1 LIRIS
6 LAYFARSN
14 RSPLLEDIMN
24 KLYLAACLLWMPI
37 AHAQIEK
44 PFQPHDPPGPL
55 TLQAALALART
66 HNSEL
71 AAFSNEVGA
80 TDGAAEQARAM
91 PNPELSATW
100 EEVGKPGRSTS
111 LQISQL
117 IETGG
122 KRAARVRA
130 AGLGRDIATAEYD
143 AKRID
148 VLTRVRQAFVEVMA
162 AQRRKQISDQAVAL
176 AAQAA
181 HAVGKRVTAGKVS
194 PMEETKA
201 KLEAGAARIEAEQ
214 AARELASARKRLS
227 AFWGNAT
234 PRFSEASGDME
245 LLVAVPSLDTL
256 AQRARSSPE
265 RMRAIAEVAR
275 RGALLDGEKAKRYPD
290 FTLGAGVKRTLDTR
304 ENLPLFTISM
314 PLPIFD
320 RNQGSLREALKRV
333 DKARDEQSTIDARLQ
348 SELGQTFERFKAI
361 EMELTMLREELL
373 PGAKSAFD
381 AATTGYQLGKFGFL
395 DALDAQRTLF
405 RTNQQ
410 YVKALAEYH
419 HAIAD
424 LERLTGEPL
433 NAERAAMMNI
443 E

>member
-1 LIRIS
+1 
-6 LAYFARSN
+6 
-14 RSPLLEDIMN
+14 MN
-24 KLYLAACLLWMPI
+24 KLYLLACVVWIPM
-37 AHAQIEK
+37 AHAQLET
-44 PFQPHDPPGPL
+44 PAQPHEPPSPL
-55 TLQAALALART
+55 TLKAALVLTRT

-71 AAFSNEVGA
+71 AAFRSEVDA
-80 TDGAAEQARAM
+80 TDGAAQQARAL

-111 LQISQL
+111 LQVSQL
-117 IETGG
+117 IENGG
-122 KRAARVRA
+122 KRSARVRA
-130 AGLGRDIATAEYD
+130 AGFVRDAATAEYD

-148 VLTRVRQAFVEVMA
+148 VLTRVTQAFVEVMA

-176 AAQAA
+176 ARQAA
-181 HAVGKRVTAGKVS
+181 DAVGKRVTAGKVS
-194 PMEETKA
+194 PVEETKA
-201 KLEAGAARIEAEQ
+201 KLEASAARIEAEQ
-214 AARELASARKRLS
+214 ATRELASARKRLS

-234 PRFSEASGDME
+234 PRFTEASGDLE
-245 LLVAVPSLDTL
+245 LLVTVPSLEAL

-265 RMRAIAEVAR
+265 RMRAVAEVAR

-304 ENLPLFTISM
+304 ENLPLFTFSM

-320 RNQGSLREALKRV
+320 RNQGNVREALKRM
-333 DKARDEQSTIDARLQ
+333 DKARDEQSTNDTRLQ

-361 EMELTMLREELL
+361 EMELVTLREELL
-373 PGAKSAFD
+373 PAAKSAFD

-395 DALDAQRTLF
+395 DTLDAQRTLF

-419 HAIAD
+419 RAIAD

>member
-1 LIRIS
+1 LHTR
-6 LAYFARSN
+6 
-14 RSPLLEDIMN
+14 PQLLEDNMN
-24 KLYLAACLLWMPI
+24 KLILAACLLWIPV

-44 PFQPHDPPGPL
+44 PAQPNEPPAPL
-55 TLQAALALART
+55 TMKAALALTRAQ
-66 HNSEL
+66 NSEL
-71 AAFSNEVGA
+71 AAFRSEVGA
-80 TDGAAEQARAM
+80 TDGAAEQARAL

-122 KRAARVRA
+122 KRSARVRA
-130 AGLGRDIATAEYD
+130 TGLGRDIATAEYD

-148 VLTRVRQAFVEVMA
+148 VLTRVSQAFVEVLA

-181 HAVGKRVTAGKVS
+181 DAVGKRVIAGKVS
-194 PMEETKA
+194 PVEETKA
-201 KLEAGAARIEAEQ
+201 KLEAGTARIEAEQ

-234 PRFSEASGDME
+234 PRFTEASGNLE
-245 LLVAVPSLDTL
+245 LLVAMPSLDTL
-256 AQRARSSPE
+256 EQRARSSPE
-265 RMRAIAEVAR
+265 QVRAIAEVAR

-290 FTLGAGVKRTLDTR
+290 FRLGAGVKRTLDTR

-320 RNQGSLREALKRV
+320 RNQGNVREAMKRV
-333 DKARDEQSTIDARLQ
+333 DKARDEQSSIDTRLQ
-348 SELGQTFERFKAI
+348 SELGQTFERLKAI
-361 EMELTMLREELL
+361 EMELTTLREELL

-433 NAERAAMMNI
+433 NAERAAIMNI

>member
-1 LIRIS
+1 MKKIFLV
-6 LAYFARSN
+6 
-14 RSPLLEDIMN
+14 
-24 KLYLAACLLWMPI
+24 ACLTLS
-37 AHAQIEK
+37 HAALAQSER
-44 PFQPHDPPGPL
+44 PVQPGEPPNAL
-55 TLQAALALART
+55 TMKAALALTRAQ
-66 HNSEL
+66 NSEL
-71 AAFSNEVGA
+71 AALRNEVEA
-80 TDGAAEQARAM
+80 TDGAAQQSRII
-91 PNPELSATW
+91 PNPVLSSTW

-111 LQISQL
+111 LEISQL

-122 KRAARVRA
+122 KRSARVRA
-130 AGLGRDIATAEYD
+130 AGLGREIATAEYD

-148 VLTRVRQAFVEVMA
+148 VMTRVAQAFVDVLA

-181 HAVGKRVTAGKVS
+181 DAVGKRVIAGKVS
-194 PMEETKA
+194 PVEETKA

-214 AARELASARKRLS
+214 ATRELASARKRLS
-227 AFWGNAT
+227 SFWGNAS
-234 PRFSEASGDME
+234 PRFTEASGDLDMA
-245 LLVAVPSLDTL
+245 VAVPSLETL

-265 RMRAIAEVAR
+265 RMRANAEVAR

-304 ENLPLFTISM
+304 ENLPLFTFSM

-320 RNQGSLREALKRV
+320 RNQGSVREALKRV
-333 DKARDEQSTIDARLQ
+333 DKARDEQSTIDTRLQ
-348 SELGQTFERFKAI
+348 SELGQTFERLKAI
-361 EMELTMLREELL
+361 EMELTTLREELL

-419 HAIAD
+419 RAIAD

-433 NAERAAMMNI
+433 NAERAAMMNPQ
-443 E
+443 

>member
-1 LIRIS
+1 MKKIFLV
-6 LAYFARSN
+6 
-14 RSPLLEDIMN
+14 
-24 KLYLAACLLWMPI
+24 ACL
-37 AHAQIEK
+37 
-44 PFQPHDPPGPL
+44 
-55 TLQAALALART
+55 TLSHAALAQSERAVQPGEPPSGLTMKAALTLARAQ
-66 HNSEL
+66 NSEL
-71 AAFSNEVGA
+71 AAVRNEVEA
-80 TDGAAEQARAM
+80 TDGAAQQSRIIA
-91 PNPELSATW
+91 NPVLSSTW

-111 LQISQL
+111 LEISQL

-122 KRAARVRA
+122 KRSARIRA

-148 VLTRVRQAFVEVMA
+148 VMTRVSQAFVDVLA

-181 HAVGKRVTAGKVS
+181 DAVGKRVTAGKVS
-194 PMEETKA
+194 PVEETKA

-214 AARELASARKRLS
+214 ATRELASARKRLS

-234 PRFSEASGDME
+234 PRFTEASGDLE
-245 LLVAVPSLDTL
+245 LLVVVPSLDTL
-256 AQRARSSPE
+256 EQRARSSPE

-304 ENLPLFTISM
+304 ENLPLFTFSM

-333 DKARDEQSTIDARLQ
+333 DKARDEQSMIDTRLQ
-348 SELGQTFERFKAI
+348 SELGQTFERLKAI
-361 EMELTMLREELL
+361 EMELTTLRDELL

-405 RTNQQ
+405 RSNQQ

-419 HAIAD
+419 RAIAD

-433 NAERAAMMNI
+433 NAERATIMNI

>member
-1 LIRIS
+1 MKKIFLV
-6 LAYFARSN
+6 
-14 RSPLLEDIMN
+14 
-24 KLYLAACLLWMPI
+24 ACLALS
-37 AHAQIEK
+37 HAALAQSERFIQSGE
-44 PFQPHDPPGPL
+44 PPNAL
-55 TLQAALALART
+55 TMKAALALART
-66 HNSEL
+66 QNSEL
-71 AAFSNEVGA
+71 AALRNEIEA
-80 TDGAAEQARAM
+80 TDGAAQQSRII
-91 PNPELSATW
+91 PNPVLTSTW

-111 LQISQL
+111 LEIRQL

-130 AGLGRDIATAEYD
+130 TGLGRDIATAEYD
-143 AKRID
+143 AKKID
-148 VLTRVRQAFVEVMA
+148 VLARVLQAFVDVLA

-181 HAVGKRVTAGKVS
+181 DAVGKRVTAGKVS
-194 PMEETKA
+194 PVEETKA

-234 PRFSEASGDME
+234 PRFSEASGDLE

-256 AQRARSSPE
+256 EQRARSSPE
-265 RMRAIAEVAR
+265 RVRAIAEVAR

-320 RNQGSLREALKRV
+320 RNQGSVREALKRV
-333 DKARDEQSTIDARLQ
+333 DKARDEQSTVDTRLQ

-361 EMELTMLREELL
+361 EMELTTLREELL

-410 YVKALAEYH
+410 YVKALTEYH
-419 HAIAD
+419 RTIAD

>member
-1 LIRIS
+1 MKKI
-6 LAYFARSN
+6 FFV
-14 RSPLLEDIMN
+14 
-24 KLYLAACLLWMPI
+24 ACLLLS
-37 AHAQIEK
+37 H
-44 PFQPHDPPGPL
+44 
-55 TLQAALALART
+55 AALAQSERPVQPGEPFSALTMKAAMALTRAQ
-66 HNSEL
+66 NSEL
-71 AAFSNEVGA
+71 AALRNEVEA
-80 TDGAAEQARAM
+80 TDGAAQQSRIIA
-91 PNPELSATW
+91 NPVLSSTW

-111 LQISQL
+111 LEISQL

-122 KRAARVRA
+122 KRSARIRA

-148 VLTRVRQAFVEVMA
+148 VMTRVAQAFVDVLA

-181 HAVGKRVTAGKVS
+181 DAVGKRVIAGKVS
-194 PMEETKA
+194 PVEETKA

-214 AARELASARKRLS
+214 ATRELASARKRLS

-234 PRFSEASGDME
+234 PRFSEADGDLE
-245 LLVAVPSLDTL
+245 LLLTVPSLDTL

-275 RGALLDGEKAKRYPD
+275 RGALLDSEKAKRYPD
-290 FTLGAGVKRTLDTR
+290 FTLGAGVKRTLDRR

-320 RNQGSLREALKRV
+320 RNQGSVREALKRV
-333 DKARDEQSTIDARLQ
+333 DKARDEQSAIDTRLQ
-348 SELGQTFERFKAI
+348 SELGQTYERLKAI
-361 EMELTMLREELL
+361 EMELTTLREELL

-405 RTNQQ
+405 RSNQQ
-410 YVKALAEYH
+410 YVKAFAEYH
-419 HAIAD
+419 RAIAD

-433 NAERAAMMNI
+433 NAERAAVMNPQ
-443 E
+443 

>member
-1 LIRIS
+1 
-6 LAYFARSN
+6 
-14 RSPLLEDIMN
+14 LLEDIM
-24 KLYLAACLLWMPI
+24 KKIFLVACLALSNA
-37 AHAQIEK
+37 AHAQSERSA
-44 PFQPHDPPGPL
+44 QPSEPSSAL
-55 TLQAALALART
+55 TMKAALALARAQ
-66 HNSEL
+66 NSEL
-71 AAFSNEVGA
+71 AALRNEIEA
-80 TDGAAEQARAM
+80 TDGAAQQSRTI
-91 PNPELSATW
+91 PNPVLTSTW

-111 LQISQL
+111 LEISQL
-117 IETGG
+117 VETGG

-143 AKRID
+143 VKRID
-148 VLTRVRQAFVEVMA
+148 VMTRVRQAFVDVLA

-181 HAVGKRVTAGKVS
+181 DAVGKRVAAGKVS
-194 PMEETKA
+194 PVEETKA

-234 PRFSEASGDME
+234 PRFSEASGDLE
-245 LLVAVPSLDTL
+245 LLVTVPSLDTL
-256 AQRARSSPE
+256 EQRARSSPE
-265 RMRAIAEVAR
+265 RVRAIAEVAR
-275 RGALLDGEKAKRYPD
+275 RSALLDGEKAKRYPD
-290 FTLGAGVKRTLDTR
+290 FTLGAGLKRTLDTR

-320 RNQGSLREALKRV
+320 RNQGSVREALKRV
-333 DKARDEQSTIDARLQ
+333 DKARDEQSTIDTRLQ
-348 SELGQTFERFKAI
+348 SELGQTYERFKAI
-361 EMELTMLREELL
+361 EMELTTLREELL

-410 YVKALAEYH
+410 YVKALTEYH
-419 HAIAD
+419 RTIAD

>member
-1 LIRIS
+1 MKKI
-6 LAYFARSN
+6 
-14 RSPLLEDIMN
+14 LL
-24 KLYLAACLLWMPI
+24 LACLLLSHA
-37 AHAQIEK
+37 AHAQRER
-44 PFQPHDPPGPL
+44 PTQSSEPAGAL
-55 TLQAALALART
+55 TIKAALALART
-66 HNSEL
+66 QNSEL
-71 AAFSNEVGA
+71 AAFSNDVEA
-80 TDGAAEQARAM
+80 ADGAAQQSRII
-91 PNPELSATW
+91 PNPVLTSTW
-100 EEVGKPGRSTS
+100 EEVGKPGRTTS
-111 LQISQL
+111 LEISQL

-122 KRAARVRA
+122 KRSARVRA

-148 VLTRVRQAFVEVMA
+148 VLTRVRQAFVDVLA

-181 HAVGKRVTAGKVS
+181 DAASKRVTAGKVS
-194 PMEETKA
+194 PVEETKA
-201 KLEAGAARIEAEQ
+201 TLEAGAARIEAEQ
-214 AARELASARKRLS
+214 ATRELASARKRLS
-227 AFWGNAT
+227 AFWSNAA
-234 PRFSEASGDME
+234 PRFTEASGDLE
-245 LLVAVPSLDTL
+245 LLVAVPTIDTL
-256 AQRARSSPE
+256 EQRARSSPD
-265 RMRAIAEVAR
+265 RTRAIAEVAR
-275 RGALLDGEKAKRYPD
+275 RAALLDGEKARRYPD
-290 FTLGAGVKRTLDTR
+290 VTLGAGVKRTLDTR

-320 RNQGSLREALKRV
+320 RNQGSVREALKRV
-333 DKARDEQSTIDARLQ
+333 DKARDEQSTIDTRLQ
-348 SELGQTFERFKAI
+348 SELGQTFERLKAI
-361 EMELTMLREELL
+361 EMELTTLREELL

-381 AATTGYQLGKFGFL
+381 AATIGYQLGKFGFL

-419 HAIAD
+419 HAVAD

>member
-1 LIRIS
+1 
-6 LAYFARSN
+6 
-14 RSPLLEDIMN
+14 LLEDIMN
-24 KLYLAACLLWMPI
+24 KIFLVACLVLSHSALAQSERPAQPI
-37 AHAQIEK
+37 E
-44 PFQPHDPPGPL
+44 PPSAL
-55 TLQAALALART
+55 TMRAALALARAQ
-66 HNSEL
+66 NSEL
-71 AAFSNEVGA
+71 TALRNEVEA
-80 TDGAAEQARAM
+80 TDGAAQQSRII
-91 PNPELSATW
+91 PNPVLSSTW

-111 LQISQL
+111 LEISQL

-122 KRAARVRA
+122 KRAARTRA
-130 AGLGRDIATAEYD
+130 AGFARDAAMAEYD

-148 VLTRVRQAFVEVMA
+148 VLTRVTQAFVDVLA
-162 AQRRKQISDQAVAL
+162 AQRRKQISDQAVSL
-176 AAQAA
+176 ASQAA
-181 HAVGKRVTAGKVS
+181 DAVGKRVTAGKVS
-194 PMEETKA
+194 PVEETKA
-201 KLEAGAARIEAEQ
+201 KLEASTARIEADQ

-234 PRFSEASGDME
+234 PRFTEASGDLE

-256 AQRARSSPE
+256 EQRARRSPE
-265 RMRAIAEVAR
+265 RVRSIAEIAR
-275 RGALLDGEKAKRYPD
+275 RGALLDGERAKRYPD
-290 FTLGAGVKRTLDTR
+290 FMLGAGVKRTRDTR
-304 ENLPLFTISM
+304 ENLPLFTILM

-320 RNQGSLREALKRV
+320 RNQGGVREALKRV
-333 DKARDEQSTIDARLQ
+333 DKARDEQSTIDTRLQ
-348 SELGQTFERFKAI
+348 SELGQTYERVMAI
-361 EMELTMLREELL
+361 EMEVKVLREELL

>member
-1 LIRIS
+1 MKKI
-6 LAYFARSN
+6 FFVG
-14 RSPLLEDIMN
+14 
-24 KLYLAACLLWMPI
+24 CLLLSHA
-37 AHAQIEK
+37 AHAQSER
-44 PFQPHDPPGPL
+44 PVQLGEPPNAL
-55 TLQAALALART
+55 TMKAALALTRAQ
-66 HNSEL
+66 NSEL
-71 AAFSNEVGA
+71 AALRNEVEA
-80 TDGAAEQARAM
+80 TDGAAQQALII
-91 PNPELSATW
+91 PNPVLSSTW

-111 LQISQL
+111 LEINQL

-122 KRAARVRA
+122 KRSARIRV
-130 AGLGRDIATAEYD
+130 AGLGRDIATADYG

-148 VLTRVRQAFVEVMA
+148 VMTRVAQAFVDVLA

-176 AAQAA
+176 AAKAA
-181 HAVGKRVTAGKVS
+181 DAVGKRVTAGKVS
-194 PMEETKA
+194 PVEETKA

-214 AARELASARKRLS
+214 ATRELASARKRLS

-234 PRFSEASGDME
+234 PRFTEASGDLE

-256 AQRARSSPE
+256 EQRARSSPE

-320 RNQGSLREALKRV
+320 RNQGSVREALRRV
-333 DKARDEQSTIDARLQ
+333 DKARDEQSTIDTRLQ
-348 SELGQTFERFKAI
+348 SELGQTYERLKAI
-361 EMELTMLREELL
+361 EMELTTLREELL

-410 YVKALAEYH
+410 YVKAFAEYH
-419 HAIAD
+419 RAIAD

-433 NAERAAMMNI
+433 NAERAAMMNPQ
-443 E
+443 

>member
-1 LIRIS
+1 
-6 LAYFARSN
+6 
-14 RSPLLEDIMN
+14 MN
-24 KLYLAACLLWMPI
+24 KIFLVACLL
-37 AHAQIEK
+37 
-44 PFQPHDPPGPL
+44 L
-55 TLQAALALART
+55 SYAALAQSERYTQASEPLSALTMKAALTLTRAQ
-66 HNSEL
+66 NSEL
-71 AAFSNEVGA
+71 AALRNEVEA
-80 TDGAAEQARAM
+80 TDGAAQQSRII
-91 PNPELSATW
+91 PNPVLSSTW

-111 LQISQL
+111 LEISQL

-122 KRAARVRA
+122 KRSARVRA

-148 VLTRVRQAFVEVMA
+148 VMTRVSQAFVDVLA
-162 AQRRKQISDQAVAL
+162 AQRRKQISDQAVVL

-181 HAVGKRVTAGKVS
+181 DAVGKRVTAGKVS
-194 PMEETKA
+194 PVEETKA
-201 KLEAGAARIEAEQ
+201 KLEAAAARIEAEQ
-214 AARELASARKRLS
+214 ATRELASARKRLS

-234 PRFSEASGDME
+234 PRFTEADGDLE
-245 LLVAVPSLDTL
+245 LLLTVPSLDTL
-256 AQRARSSPE
+256 AQRARGSPE

-304 ENLPLFTISM
+304 ENLPLFTFSM

-320 RNQGSLREALKRV
+320 RNQGSVREALKRV
-333 DKARDEQSTIDARLQ
+333 DKAHDEQSTIDTRLH
-348 SELGQTFERFKAI
+348 SELGQTFERLKAI
-361 EMELTMLREELL
+361 EMELTTLREELL

-419 HAIAD
+419 RAIAD

-433 NAERAAMMNI
+433 NAERAAVMNPQ
-443 E
+443 

>member
-1 LIRIS
+1 MKKIFLV
-6 LAYFARSN
+6 
-14 RSPLLEDIMN
+14 
-24 KLYLAACLLWMPI
+24 ACLLLSHVVHAAHA
-37 AHAQIEK
+37 AHAQSERLA
-44 PFQPHDPPGPL
+44 QLSEPPSAL
-55 TLQAALALART
+55 TMKAALALARAQS
-66 HNSEL
+66 SEL
-71 AAFSNEVGA
+71 AALRSEVEA
-80 TDGAAEQARAM
+80 TDGAAQQSRTI
-91 PNPELSATW
+91 PNPVFTSTW

-111 LQISQL
+111 LEISQL

-130 AGLGRDIATAEYD
+130 AGLGRDIAATEYD
-143 AKRID
+143 AKQIE
-148 VLTRVRQAFVEVMA
+148 VLTRVTQAFVDVLA
-162 AQRRKQISDQAVAL
+162 AQRRKQISDQAVSL

-181 HAVGKRVTAGKVS
+181 DAVGKRVIAGKVS
-194 PMEETKA
+194 PVEETKA
-201 KLEAGAARIEAEQ
+201 KLEASAARIEAEQ
-214 AARELASARKRLS
+214 AIRELESTRKRLS

-234 PRFSEASGDME
+234 PRFTEASGDLE
-245 LLVAVPSLDTL
+245 LLVVMPSLNAL
-256 AQRARSSPE
+256 EQRARSSPE

-290 FTLGAGVKRTLDTR
+290 FTLGAGVKRTLGTR

-320 RNQGSLREALKRV
+320 RNQGSVREALKRV
-333 DKARDEQSTIDARLQ
+333 DKARDEQSTIETRLQ
-348 SELGQTFERFKAI
+348 SELGQTYERLKAI
-361 EMELTMLREELL
+361 EMELTTLREELL

-410 YVKALAEYH
+410 YVRALAEYH
-419 HAIAD
+419 RATTD

-433 NAERAAMMNI
+433 NAERAAMMNPQ
-443 E
+443 

>member
-1 LIRIS
+1 MKKIFLV
-6 LAYFARSN
+6 
-14 RSPLLEDIMN
+14 
-24 KLYLAACLLWMPI
+24 ACL
-37 AHAQIEK
+37 
-44 PFQPHDPPGPL
+44 
-55 TLQAALALART
+55 TLSHAALAQSERAVQPGEPPSGLTMKAALTLARAQ
-66 HNSEL
+66 NSEL
-71 AAFSNEVGA
+71 AAVRNEVEA
-80 TDGAAEQARAM
+80 TDGAAQQSRIIA
-91 PNPELSATW
+91 NPVLSSTW

-111 LQISQL
+111 LEISQL

-122 KRAARVRA
+122 KRSARIRA

-148 VLTRVRQAFVEVMA
+148 VMTRVSQAFVDVLA

-181 HAVGKRVTAGKVS
+181 DAVGKRVTAGKVS
-194 PMEETKA
+194 PVEETKA

-214 AARELASARKRLS
+214 ATRELASARKRLS

-234 PRFSEASGDME
+234 PRFTEASGDLE
-245 LLVAVPSLDTL
+245 LLVVVPSLDTL
-256 AQRARSSPE
+256 EQRARSSPE

-304 ENLPLFTISM
+304 ENLPLFTLSM

-333 DKARDEQSTIDARLQ
+333 DKARDEQSMIDTRLQ
-348 SELGQTFERFKAI
+348 SELGQTFERLKAI
-361 EMELTMLREELL
+361 EMELTTLRDELL

-405 RTNQQ
+405 RSNQQ

-419 HAIAD
+419 RAIAD

-433 NAERAAMMNI
+433 NAERATIMNI

>member
-1 LIRIS
+1 
-6 LAYFARSN
+6 
-14 RSPLLEDIMN
+14 MN
-24 KLYLAACLLWMPI
+24 KLYLLACLLWMPT
-37 AHAQIEK
+37 AHAQLAK
-44 PFQPHDPPGPL
+44 LSQPHDPPNLL
-55 TLQAALALART
+55 TMKAALALTRAQ
-66 HNSEL
+66 NSEL
-71 AAFSNEVGA
+71 AAFRSEMSA
-80 TDGAAEQARAM
+80 TDGAAQQAGAL

-100 EEVGKPGRSTS
+100 EEVGRPGRSTS

-122 KRAARVRA
+122 KRAARTRA
-130 AGLGRDIATAEYD
+130 AGFVRDAAMAEYD

-148 VLTRVRQAFVEVMA
+148 VMTRVRQAFVDVLA
-162 AQRRKQISDQAVAL
+162 AQRRKQISDQAVSL
-176 AAQAA
+176 ATQAA
-181 HAVGKRVTAGKVS
+181 DATGKRVTAGKVS
-194 PMEETKA
+194 PVEETKA
-201 KLEAGAARIEAEQ
+201 KLEAGATRIDAEQ

-234 PRFSEASGDME
+234 PRFTEASDDLE

-256 AQRARSSPE
+256 EQRARSSPE
-265 RMRAIAEVAR
+265 RARAIAEVAR

-320 RNQGSLREALKRV
+320 RNQGSVREALKRV
-333 DKARDEQSTIDARLQ
+333 DKARDEQSAIDTRLQ
-348 SELGQTFERFKAI
+348 SELGQTYERFKAI
-361 EMELTMLREELL
+361 EIELTTLREELL

-419 HAIAD
+419 RAIAD

-433 NAERAAMMNI
+433 NAERAAIMNI

>member
-1 LIRIS
+1 
-6 LAYFARSN
+6 
-14 RSPLLEDIMN
+14 MN
-24 KLYLAACLLWMPI
+24 KSYWVACLLSLPL
-37 AHAQIEK
+37 AHAQSQTFAQTNE
-44 PFQPHDPPGPL
+44 PPQSL
-55 TLQAALALART
+55 SLKTALALTRAQ
-66 HNSEL
+66 NSEL
-71 AAFSNEVGA
+71 AALRNEVEA
-80 TDGAAEQARAM
+80 TGGAAQQARAL

-122 KRAARVRA
+122 KRSARVRA
-130 AGLGRDIATAEYD
+130 AGFGRDIASAEYD

-148 VLTRVRQAFVEVMA
+148 VLTRVAQAFVDVLA

-176 AAQAA
+176 AGQAA
-181 HAVGKRVTAGKVS
+181 DAVGKRVTAGKVS
-194 PMEETKA
+194 PVEETKA
-201 KLEAGAARIEAEQ
+201 KLEAAAARIEAEQ

-227 AFWGNAT
+227 TFWGNAA
-234 PRFSEASGDME
+234 PRFTEAGGDLE
-245 LLVAVPSLDTL
+245 LLPVVPSLETL
-256 AQRARSSPE
+256 EQRARNSPE
-265 RMRAIAEVAR
+265 RVRSIAEVAR
-275 RGALLDGEKAKRYPD
+275 RNALLDAEKARRYPD

-333 DKARDEQSTIDARLQ
+333 DKARDEQSTVDTRLQ
-348 SELGQTFERFKAI
+348 SELGQTYERLKAI
-361 EMELTMLREELL
+361 EMELTTLREELL

-419 HAIAD
+419 RTIAD

-433 NAERAAMMNI
+433 NAERAAVMNAQ
-443 E
+443 

>member
-1 LIRIS
+1 
-6 LAYFARSN
+6 
-14 RSPLLEDIMN
+14 MN
-24 KLYLAACLLWMPI
+24 KFYLLACVLWIPV
-37 AHAQIEK
+37 AHAQLEK
-44 PFQPHDPPGPL
+44 PAQPHDPPSPL
-55 TLQAALALART
+55 TIKAALALART

-71 AAFSNEVGA
+71 AASRSEVGA
-80 TDGAAEQARAM
+80 TDAAAEQARAL

-122 KRAARVRA
+122 KRAVRVRA

-148 VLTRVRQAFVEVMA
+148 VLTRVRQAFVDVLA
-162 AQRRKQISDQAVAL
+162 AQRRKQLSDQAVAL

-181 HAVGKRVTAGKVS
+181 DAVGKRVTAGKVS
-194 PMEETKA
+194 PVEETKA

-227 AFWGNAT
+227 AFWGNTT
-234 PRFSEASGDME
+234 PRFSEASGDLE

-256 AQRARSSPE
+256 EQRARSSPE

-304 ENLPLFTISM
+304 ENLPLFTFSM

-320 RNQGSLREALKRV
+320 RNQGSVREALKRV
-333 DKARDEQSTIDARLQ
+333 DKARDEQSGIDTRLQ
-348 SELGQTFERFKAI
+348 SELAQTYERFKAI
-361 EMELTMLREELL
+361 EMELTTLREELL

-419 HAIAD
+419 GTIAD

>member
-1 LIRIS
+1 MKKIFLV
-6 LAYFARSN
+6 
-14 RSPLLEDIMN
+14 
-24 KLYLAACLLWMPI
+24 ACLTLS
-37 AHAQIEK
+37 HAALAQSER
-44 PFQPHDPPGPL
+44 PVQPGEPPNAL
-55 TLQAALALART
+55 TMRAALALTRAQ
-66 HNSEL
+66 NSEL
-71 AAFSNEVGA
+71 AALRNEVEA
-80 TDGAAEQARAM
+80 TDGAAQQSRII
-91 PNPELSATW
+91 PNPVLSSTW
-100 EEVGKPGRSTS
+100 EEVGKPGRSAS
-111 LQISQL
+111 LEISQL

-122 KRAARVRA
+122 KRSARVRA

-148 VLTRVRQAFVEVMA
+148 VMTRVAQAFVDVLA

-181 HAVGKRVTAGKVS
+181 DAVGKRVTAGKVS
-194 PMEETKA
+194 PVEETKA

-214 AARELASARKRLS
+214 ATRELASARKRLS

-234 PRFSEASGDME
+234 PRFSEADGDLE
-245 LLVAVPSLDTL
+245 LLVAVPPLDTL
-256 AQRARSSPE
+256 EQRARSSPE

-275 RGALLDGEKAKRYPD
+275 RGALLDSEKAKRYPD

-320 RNQGSLREALKRV
+320 RNQGSVREALKRV
-333 DKARDEQSTIDARLQ
+333 DKARDEQLTIDTRLQ
-348 SELGQTFERFKAI
+348 SELGQTFERLKAI
-361 EMELTMLREELL
+361 EMELTTLREELL

-405 RTNQQ
+405 RTSQQ
-410 YVKALAEYH
+410 YVKAFAEYH
-419 HAIAD
+419 RAIAD

-433 NAERAAMMNI
+433 NAERAAVMNI